1 MIARRIL
8 YLLALSMFSFPSI
21 SASQVTGQDY
31 FNLSYSASEQHNYD
45 SAMYFISKAIALDT
59 TMSNAYY
66 DRGVLRLSNQDLLG
80 AIDDFSKCLT
90 MDIAHGQAYN
100 NRGYIYIMLGMNEK
114 GCKDFRV
121 GRDLGIEQSKGN
133 FQIYCTDYKEH

>member
-1 MIARRIL
+1 MIYRSLVLIL
-8 YLLALSMFSFPSI
+8 LLSLFSPEKGNSQI
-21 SASQVTGQDY
+21 SGHDY
-31 FNLSYSASEQHNYD
+31 FNLSYSASEQLHND
-45 SAMYFISKAIALDT
+45 SAMYYISRAIALDS

-114 GCKDFRV
+114 GCKDLRV
-121 GRDLGIEQSKGN
+121 GRDLGVEQSKGN
-133 FQIYCTDYKEH
+133 FQMYCNDYKEH

>member
-1 MIARRIL
+1 MTAKRIL
-8 YLLALSMFSFPSI
+8 YLIVLLMISFQSN
-21 SASQVTGQDY
+21 SVSQVSGQDY

-100 NRGYIYIMLGMNEK
+100 NRGYIYIMLGMNEM

-133 FQIYCTDYKEH
+133 FQIYCTDYKEY